1 MTVTVETGRGVLSHT
16 DTEGWDGQDLLQLW
30 APALHIL
37 PRGEGEKMVQG
48 WWLLY
53 DYNDFAAK
61 DQGLWAMPERED
73 SWVAEHGGKCLWSQY
88 LRDWVRKTARLGLP

>member
-1 MTVTVETGRGVLSHT
+1 
-16 DTEGWDGQDLLQLW
+16 
-30 APALHIL
+30 
-37 PRGEGEKMVQG
+37 MVQG

>member
-1 MTVTVETGRGVLSHT
+1 MGRTSSSSG
-16 DTEGWDGQDLLQLW
+16 LL
-30 APALHIL
+30 PYTPCHGGGG
-37 PRGEGEKMVQG
+37 GEGEKMVQG